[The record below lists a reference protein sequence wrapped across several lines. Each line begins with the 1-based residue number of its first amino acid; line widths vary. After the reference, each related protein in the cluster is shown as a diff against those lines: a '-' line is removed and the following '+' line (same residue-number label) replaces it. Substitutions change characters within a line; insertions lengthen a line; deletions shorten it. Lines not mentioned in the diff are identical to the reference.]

1 MSRSNDGLPM
11 LPPWLADTEV
21 TGVGQ
26 TNFRNYEPPP
36 VENLPQDE
44 VIPETP
50 EPANGF
56 FNRRGRGDDRS
67 DSDGEKKKGKGW
79 FRNKNK
85 DEPSLEE
92 RVGELLPNNHGPR
105 PSQRNNW
112 AEGTSQWST
121 QQVPQAPADPHS
133 GDPAQQPDALANP
146 APYQQAGPSAPAE
159 QFPPVDR
166 PAVPGP
172 PNQPPPAPDG
182 RVPWGPAEPGPQ
194 WSPGPDTR
202 QGAAGTGLPPALPHQ
217 PQFTAPAQSTDAPP
231 QPQFAT
237 PAPSTDA
244 PWQPQFTA
252 PAEPADAP
260 VQPQYPGPALPNG
273 RPDGSGEAAS
283 AAPATEQP
291 SLPTRN
297 PSAPAPEFERLRP
310 HHPIPPHPARDGS
323 APPAVHGGAAATGP
337 DSTGAAGQTGGSGA
351 PDTGERGFLPPPPP
365 LPDAPPSA
373 TAPDAGPIEQQPIR
387 RLPDLP
393 PAPPNREPDPVA
405 GRDEPAPVSDTAEP
419 GRERELAPDE
429 SSSAR
434 YTSGAHSAVG
444 GVDPIADGPAPAPES
459 QTGASG
465 PEHGPGDRY
474 DATTAHGPDSAPDQ
488 ARGPAPTSGQWRAPE
503 SAPANPVAGAAEQ
516 AIGSAATGVEQWR
529 APESA
534 PANQAAGS
542 TEQAMG
548 PAAAGAAQWRAP
560 ESAPSDGAP
569 GQRWR
574 APEQP
579 TAWQSGPQHAA
590 PTSTPPNL
598 PPQHGGPAAGHPGPV
613 GPSNQPPAQQWQQPV
628 PPAVPGPPQHGGSG
642 PAGWQQP
649 NPHAGPMQNP
659 QQQFGA
665 PGPHGPSLED
675 VSVRRAKKPAGSGWR
690 KVVHHAS
697 GGKINP
703 GMSAEERRML
713 ELVARIRQP
722 VRGDYRIAVLSLKGG
737 VGKTTTTIGLGSTF
751 ASIRGD
757 RVIAVDANPDFGT
770 LSQRV
775 PLQTR
780 STVRDLL
787 LDPAIQRY
795 SDVRRHTSQAT
806 SRLEVLA
813 SERDPAASEAFNED
827 EYRAVARILQ
837 RFYNIIL
844 TDCGTGLMHS
854 AMAGVLQLAHSLV
867 LISPTA
873 IDGAQSA
880 SATLDWLSLHGY
892 HHLVQNAVVVINSP
906 RDGTPNIDVQQLR
919 QYFLSRCRAVHM
931 IPFDP
936 HMSEG
941 AEIDLPRL
949 KKETKRAYVELAA
962 TVADDFGRSYH
973 LQHGG

>member
-36 VENLPQDE
+36 VENLPQDS

-50 EPANGF
+50 EPVNGF

-67 DSDGEKKKGKGW
+67 DSDGDKKKGKGW

-85 DEPSLEE
+85 SEPSLEE
-92 RVGELLPNNHGPR
+92 RVGELLPNNNGPR

-112 AEGTSQWST
+112 AEGTAQWST
-121 QQVPQAPADPHS
+121 QQVPQPATDPHAA
-133 GDPAQQPDALANP
+133 DEPAQAGNPPDAFP
-146 APYQQAGPSAPAE
+146 QAGPSAPPA
-159 QFPPVDR
+159 QLPPMA
-166 PAVPGP
+166 PQNVPGP
-172 PNQPPPAPDG
+172 PEQAPVTQTPDG
-182 RVPWGPAEPGPQ
+182 QPAWGPGPGPQ
-194 WSPGPDTR
+194 WGPGGQQPPN
-202 QGAAGTGLPPALPHQ
+202 GMGLPPAPPPQ
-217 PQFTAPAQSTDAPP
+217 QQFTAAAQPTDTPAPP
-231 QPQFAT
+231 QAPG
-237 PAPSTDA
+237 PDRPSTSA
-244 PWQPQFTA
+244 
-252 PAEPADAP
+252 AD
-260 VQPQYPGPALPNG
+260 
-273 RPDGSGEAAS
+273 SGFGASAS
-283 AAPATEQP
+283 AAPTAFQAPESDRP
-291 SLPTRN
+291 GLPVRN
-297 PSAPAPEFERLRP
+297 PSQPAPEFDRLRP
-310 HHPIPPHPARDGS
+310 HHPIPPHLAPSDDSANAPTPDRPADTPT
-323 APPAVHGGAAATGP
+323 AGAG
-337 DSTGAAGQTGGSGA
+337 DF
-351 PDTGERGFLPPPPP
+351 RPPPPP
-365 LPDAPPSA
+365 LPAPPPTGDTPVA
-373 TAPDAGPIEQQPIR
+373 QQPQH

-393 PAPPNREPDPVA
+393 PPPDEESSRAATPADSPADSAVTPGPQQRSDSPGGGPTTHGSGTHPIAEGPVAADSGSLPRGSDAAEVPSRPDPPHSAPGPHNSGTHPIADRPDSAGAGAAPESASRSVA
-405 GRDEPAPVSDTAEP
+405 APVSDGFPA
-419 GRERELAPDE
+419 
-429 SSSAR
+429 AR
-434 YTSGAHSAVG
+434 ST
-444 GVDPIADGPAPAPES
+444 PAPES
-459 QTGASG
+459 SPA
-465 PEHGPGDRY
+465 PDRWTSAV
-474 DATTAHGPDSAPDQ
+474 DHPIAPAPPADVAPQWQAPDSAPVHPPQ
-488 ARGPAPTSGQWRAPE
+488 
-503 SAPANPVAGAAEQ
+503 N
-516 AIGSAATGVEQWR
+516 
-529 APESA
+529 
-534 PANQAAGS
+534 
-542 TEQAMG
+542 
-548 PAAAGAAQWRAP
+548 
-560 ESAPSDGAP
+560 AP
-569 GQRWR
+569 GPQWQ
-574 APEQP
+574 APEQS
-579 TAWQSGPQHAA
+579 TSRQSGAQHSVPQQPGPASA
-590 PTSTPPNL
+590 PPGMPI
-598 PPQHGGPAAGHPGPV
+598 QQGGPHTGHRAPGPHQQ
-613 GPSNQPPAQQWQQPV
+613 NQLPAQQWQNQA
-628 PPAVPGPPQHGGSG
+628 PPANPPPQAG
-642 PAGWQQP
+642 PGAWQQQ
-649 NPHAGPMQNP
+649 GPQGGQWQNP
-659 QQQFGA
+659 KIPQSPPQQFG
-665 PGPHGPSLED
+665 PNGPTLD
-675 VSVRRAKKPAGSGWR
+675 NVSVRRAKKPAGSGWR

-751 ASIRGD
+751 ASVRGD

-941 AEIDLPRL
+941 AEIDLLRL

-962 TVADDFGRSYH
+962 TVADDFGRSYGP
-973 LQHGG
+973 QHGN

>member
-1 MSRSNDGLPM
+1 M
-11 LPPWLADTEV
+11 
-21 TGVGQ
+21 
-26 TNFRNYEPPP
+26 
-36 VENLPQDE
+36 
-44 VIPETP
+44 
-50 EPANGF
+50 
-56 FNRRGRGDDRS
+56 
-67 DSDGEKKKGKGW
+67 
-79 FRNKNK
+79 
-85 DEPSLEE
+85 
-92 RVGELLPNNHGPR
+92 
-105 PSQRNNW
+105 
-112 AEGTSQWST
+112 
-121 QQVPQAPADPHS
+121 
-133 GDPAQQPDALANP
+133 
-146 APYQQAGPSAPAE
+146 
-159 QFPPVDR
+159 
-166 PAVPGP
+166 
-172 PNQPPPAPDG
+172 
-182 RVPWGPAEPGPQ
+182 
-194 WSPGPDTR
+194 
-202 QGAAGTGLPPALPHQ
+202 
-217 PQFTAPAQSTDAPP
+217 
-231 QPQFAT
+231 
-237 PAPSTDA
+237 
-244 PWQPQFTA
+244 
-252 PAEPADAP
+252 
-260 VQPQYPGPALPNG
+260 
-273 RPDGSGEAAS
+273 
-283 AAPATEQP
+283 
-291 SLPTRN
+291 
-297 PSAPAPEFERLRP
+297 
-310 HHPIPPHPARDGS
+310 PPHPAPSDDSAS
-323 APPAVHGGAAATGP
+323 APPTQNRSAGAPT
-337 DSTGAAGQTGGSGA
+337 TGAG
-351 PDTGERGFLPPPPP
+351 DFRPPPPP
-365 LPDAPPSA
+365 LPDAPPTGDTPVA
-373 TAPDAGPIEQQPIR
+373 QQPLR

-393 PAPPNREPDPVA
+393 PP
-405 GRDEPAPVSDTAEP
+405 
-419 GRERELAPDE
+419 PDE
-429 SSSAR
+429 ESSRADTPTEFPADPSVAPGPQQPDSPDGR
-434 YTSGAHSAVG
+434 PTAHSSGAHPLANQADPARSAPGPHGSGAHPTADRPDSADSGSVRQG
-444 GVDPIADGPAPAPES
+444 SGAHPVSNRPDPAHSVPVPHGSGAHPTANRTDPAGAGTAPEFGPRSGAALVSDSSPADRSVPAPEAPPAPDRRTSAAGHPVAPAPP
-459 QTGASG
+459 ANV
-465 PEHGPGDRY
+465 
-474 DATTAHGPDSAPDQ
+474 AP
-488 ARGPAPTSGQWRAPE
+488 QWQAPE
-503 SAPANPVAGAAEQ
+503 SAP
-516 AIGSAATGVEQWR
+516 
-529 APESA
+529 
-534 PANQAAGS
+534 
-542 TEQAMG
+542 G
-548 PAAAGAAQWRAP
+548 PRPQN
-560 ESAPSDGAP
+560 AP
-569 GQRWR
+569 GSQWQ
-574 APEQP
+574 APEQSTNWP
-579 TAWQSGPQHAA
+579 SGAQHSIPQEPGPASA
-590 PTSTPPNL
+590 PPGMPA
-598 PPQHGGPAAGHPGPV
+598 QHGGPPTGHPAPGPHQQ
-613 GPSNQPPAQQWQQPV
+613 PNQPPAQQWQNQA
-628 PPAVPGPPQHGGSG
+628 PPANPAPPQQAG
-642 PAGWQQP
+642 PGAWQQQ
-649 NPHAGPMQNP
+649 GPRGGQWQNP
-659 QQQFGA
+659 QNPPQQFG
-665 PGPHGPSLED
+665 PNGPTLD
-675 VSVRRAKKPAGSGWR
+675 NVSVRRAKKPAGSGWR

-962 TVADDFGRSYH
+962 TVADDFGRSYGP
-973 LQHGG
+973 QHAG